1 MWKMMRIVKLKWKKE
16 REGECVSWREAGKQE
31 KYDRVKNILK

>member
-1 MWKMMRIVKLKWKKE
+1 MCQVEVEKE